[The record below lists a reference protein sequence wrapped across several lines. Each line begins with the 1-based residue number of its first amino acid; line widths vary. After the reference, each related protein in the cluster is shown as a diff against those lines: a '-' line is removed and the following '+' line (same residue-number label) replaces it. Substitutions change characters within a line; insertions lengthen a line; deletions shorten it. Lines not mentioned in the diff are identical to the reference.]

1 MPKKG
6 RREGVLASKLRFPE
20 TSFFRC
26 TGPLS
31 QEWACRCV
39 QCKTGSCQEC
49 EYKECGTKVNCTTPV
64 RTKKKVLM
72 ESQSMR
78 NKAYKVAKSIHKN
91 FSRLSALGLVV
102 LETVSLSD
110 GTKITS
116 DEHGVFQSLLI
127 PLSDAELLF
136 FP

>member
-1 MPKKG
+1 MWDK
-6 RREGVLASKLRFPE
+6 
-20 TSFFRC
+20 
-26 TGPLS
+26 S
-31 QEWACRCV
+31 QLHYPSED
-39 QCKTGSCQEC
+39 K
-49 EYKECGTKVNCTTPV
+49 
-64 RTKKKVLM
+64 KKKVLM
-72 ESQSMR
+72 ETQSMR

-116 DEHGVFQSLLI
+116 YEHGVFQSLLI

-136 FP
+136 FPSVKSSLKLYLEVSFQFYVILERFKLLDFTLSTCRAALSTGLLFGVEGRK